1 MRQFLRVLLISSTGF
16 LFTACSEPSAP
27 QAEQPADNQ
36 QITPADPIAGSPLF
50 TEQEAAAANEITGEN
65 LHAVVAEIADD
76 RYQGRGPGSEG
87 DEMARQYLIQQMT
100 ALGLQPGGDSGS
112 WEQEFALVGINS
124 AMPENWTF
132 STAAGEVNLAASE
145 DYIATSGVQQ
155 ATAQI
160 NDAEVVF
167 VGYGIQAPE
176 FQWDDFKDVD
186 VTGKVLLM
194 LNNDPDWDPELFA
207 GNTRLYYGRWM
218 YKYESAAR
226 QGAAGAIIL
235 HTTPSAA
242 YPWQVVQ
249 TSNTG
254 EQFELPAVG
263 EARTQVNAWLTEEAT
278 REMLTLAGFELDD
291 LLEQARSRDFQPLP
305 LGITTSLTLNNT
317 ISQKTSANVIG
328 LLPGSDPLLASEAV
342 IYSAH
347 HDHLGM
353 AEPTGEVGEDLIYNG
368 ALDNA
373 SGVAQVLEIARA
385 FSALEQAPRRSVA
398 FNFVGAEEQG
408 LLGSEFYARN
418 PTFPQGKIAANL
430 NIDGGSIWGR
440 TRDISYIGYGKSS
453 LDDVVEA
460 VAYIFV
466 RTVSADQF
474 PDRGSFYR
482 SDQFNFAR
490 IGVPAIFL
498 RAGTDVIGKPAGWG
512 VEQMNQFN
520 EVDYHQPDDELT
532 DEWVFDGMIED
543 ARINFLTGLLIAND
557 PQLPAWNQGDEFEAA
572 RLEALSN
579 LNGN

>member
-1 MRQFLRVLLISSTGF
+1 MRQFFSVLLIGF
-16 LFTACSEPSAP
+16 TALLFTACSEPSAP
-27 QAEQPADNQ
+27 AVESPADTQ
-36 QITPADPIAGSPLF
+36 QNTPSDPIAASPLF
-50 TEQEAAAANEITGEN
+50 NEQEAAAAAVITGEN
-65 LHAVVAEIADD
+65 LRAVVAEIADD

-87 DEMARQYLIQQMT
+87 DEMTRQFLIQQMT
-100 ALGLQPGGDSGS
+100 ALGLQPGGDNGS
-112 WEQEFALVGINS
+112 WEQEFALIGINS
-124 AMPENWTF
+124 AMPDSWTF
-132 STAAGEVNLAASE
+132 STAAGELNLARSE
-145 DYIATSGVQQ
+145 DFVAASGVQQ

-160 NDAEVVF
+160 NEAEVVF

-176 FQWDDFKDVD
+176 FQWDDFKDID
-186 VTGKVLLM
+186 LTGKVLLM
-194 LNNDPDWDPELFA
+194 LNNDPDWDPDLFA
-207 GNTRLYYGRWM
+207 GDTRLYYGRWI
-218 YKYESAAR
+218 YKFESAAR

-249 TSNTG
+249 TSFTG

-263 EARTQVNAWLTEEAT
+263 EPRTQVNAWLTEEAT
-278 REMLTLAGFELDD
+278 REMLALTGIELDD
-291 LLEQARSRDFQPLP
+291 LLEQARHRDFQPVP

-328 LLPGSDPLLASEAV
+328 LLPGNDPLLSSEAV

-353 AEPTGEVGEDLIYNG
+353 AEPTGEEGEDLIYNG

-385 FSALEQAPRRSVA
+385 FSALEQPPRRSVV

-408 LLGSEFYARN
+408 LLGSEYYARN
-418 PTFPQGKIAANL
+418 PGFPAGKIAANL

-453 LDDVVEA
+453 LDTVVEA
-460 VAYIFV
+460 VADIFG

-490 IGVPAIFL
+490 IGVPAIYL
-498 RAGTDVIGKPAGWG
+498 KAGTDVIGKPPGWG
-512 VEQMNQFN
+512 VEQINQFN
-520 EVDYHQPDDELT
+520 EVDYHQPDDHL
-532 DEWVFDGMIED
+532 
-543 ARINFLTGLLIAND
+543 ARCVVA
-557 PQLPAWNQGDEFEAA
+557 EE
-572 RLEALSN
+572 
-579 LNGN
+579 